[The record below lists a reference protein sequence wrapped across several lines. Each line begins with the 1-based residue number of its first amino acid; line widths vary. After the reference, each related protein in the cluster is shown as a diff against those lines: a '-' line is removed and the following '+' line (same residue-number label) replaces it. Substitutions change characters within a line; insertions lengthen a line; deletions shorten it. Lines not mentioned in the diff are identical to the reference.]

1 MRRCGWR
8 RGWFLN
14 ADKRGLARIFADR
27 ASTDLLKTVLSLY
40 PRKSFFQSAAIR
52 VKRQAIQTVA
62 TLGLLMSAASAAAAE
77 TVAIVHAKAWTLA
90 DGTSGPLDDATIVIR
105 DGRFESVQA
114 KTAAPAGARVVD
126 AQGRVVTPGLMN
138 ANTHLG
144 LVEVSSLDET
154 RDYGVDSGPL
164 GAAFDVQYGLNANSV
179 LLPSVLADGLTRAVT
194 SPASAS
200 DAALFGM
207 GAVLHITPGAE
218 LVDHAQAALY
228 AGVGGG
234 AAKKGGGS
242 RSAQWQ
248 LLRNAFEEGNAYA
261 PKTAGA
267 PRDQLQNSV
276 NVAALHAALN
286 KRMPLVLQVSRESDI
301 RQAVRLADDYHLP
314 LIVLGGAEAWRCA
327 DLLAAHKAAVVVDPE
342 ADLPFNF
349 DELGARANSAAIL
362 QRAGVTIAFTVSG
375 NTIHLSHN
383 AGEAVREAAGLAV
396 ANGLPYAEAL
406 KALTVNP
413 ARIFGIGDHY
423 GSMTRDFDADLVIW
437 NGDPLEPSSAPELVL
452 VKGVEA
458 SPVTR
463 QTLLRDR
470 YAPKK
475 NGDAWPPAYRD

>member
-1 MRRCGWR
+1 MNPLFFIR
-8 RGWFLN
+8 
-14 ADKRGLARIFADR
+14 
-27 ASTDLLKTVLSLY
+27 SY
-40 PRKSFFQSAAIR
+40 PRSSAFIR
-52 VKRQAIQTVA
+52 VQNLLCLVLLAVA
-62 TLGLLMSAASAAAAE
+62 MNSAAAE
-77 TVAIVHAKAWTLA
+77 TVAIVHAKAWTLTE
-90 DGTSGPLDDATIVIR
+90 GMSGPLDDATIVIR
-105 DGRFESVQA
+105 DGHFESVQA
-114 KTAAPAGARVVD
+114 KGATPAGARVVD

-138 ANTHLG
+138 ANTRLG

-194 SPASAS
+194 SPSSGS
-200 DAALFGM
+200 DAVLFGM

-218 LVDHAQAALY
+218 LIDRAQAALY

-234 AAKKGGGS
+234 SAKKGGGS

-248 LLRNAFEEGNAYA
+248 LLRNAFKEGKVFV
-261 PKTAGA
+261 PKAAGA
-267 PRDQLQNSV
+267 PRDQLQNSI
-276 NVAALHAALN
+276 NIAALHSALD
-286 KRMPLVLQVSRESDI
+286 KRLPLAIEVSRESDI
-301 RQAVRLADDYHLP
+301 RQAVRLADDYRLP

-349 DELGARANSAAIL
+349 DQLGARADSAAIL
-362 QRAGVTIAFTVSG
+362 QRAGVTVAFTVSG

-423 GSMTRDFDADLVIW
+423 GSMARGLDADLVIW
-437 NGDPLEPSSAPELVL
+437 DGDPLEPSAAADLVF
-452 VKGVEA
+452 VRGVEA

-475 NGDAWPPAYRD
+475 TGDAWPPAYRD

>member
-1 MRRCGWR
+1 MRRSGGGEAC
-8 RGWFLN
+8 FFN
-14 ADKRGLARIFADR
+14 ADERGIARIFADKAR
-27 ASTDLLKTVLSLY
+27 DFLKKGLSLY
-40 PRKSFFQSAAIR
+40 PRKSFFPSASIR
-52 VKRQAIQTVA
+52 VKRQAVQTVA
-62 TLGLLMSAASAAAAE
+62 TLALLSAASAAAAE
-77 TVAIVHAKAWTLA
+77 TVAIVHAKAWTLT
-90 DGTSGPLDDATIVIR
+90 DGTSAPVDDATIVIR

-114 KTAAPAGARVVD
+114 GGAVPTGARVVD
-126 AQGRVVTPGLMN
+126 AHGHAVTPGFMN
-138 ANTHLG
+138 ADTHLG

-200 DAALFGM
+200 DAALFGF

-218 LVDHAQAALY
+218 LVDRAQAALY

-248 LLRNAFEEGNAYA
+248 LLRNAFEEGNVYT
-261 PKTAGA
+261 PKNAAA

-327 DLLAAHKAAVVVDPE
+327 ELLAAHKAAVVVDPE

-362 QRAGVTIAFTVSG
+362 QHAGVTIAFTVSG

-423 GSMTRDFDADLVIW
+423 GSMTRGFDADLVIW
-437 NGDPLEPSSAPELVL
+437 NGDPLEPSSAPELVM
-452 VKGVEA
+452 VKGIEA
-458 SPVTR
+458 SRVTR

-475 NGDAWPPAYRD
+475 TGDAWPPAYRD

>member
-1 MRRCGWR
+1 MLAKTRKEL
-8 RGWFLN
+8 FLN
-14 ADKRGLARIFADR
+14 ADKSGSTRIR
-27 ASTDLLKTVLSLY
+27 AEEKHFFFYPLL
-40 PRKSFFQSAAIR
+40 SAFIR
-52 VKRQAIQTVA
+52 VMESFCLVLFALTVNPA
-62 TLGLLMSAASAAAAE
+62 LAE
-77 TVAIVHAKAWTLA
+77 TMAIVHAKAWPMT
-90 DGTSGPLDDATIVIR
+90 DGSSGRLDDATIVIR
-105 DGRFESVQA
+105 DGRFESVQPKA
-114 KTAAPAGARVVD
+114 AAPAGARVVD
-126 AQGRVVTPGLMN
+126 AHGHVVTPGLMN

-154 RDYGVDSGPL
+154 TDYGVDSGPL

-207 GAVLHITPGAE
+207 GAVLHITPGADV
-218 LVDHAQAALY
+218 LDRAQVALY

-242 RSAQWQ
+242 RSAQWL

-261 PKTAGA
+261 PKSAGA

-301 RQAVRLADDYHLP
+301 RQAVRLADDYHMP

-327 DLLAAHKAAVVVDPE
+327 ELLAAHKAAVIIDPE

-349 DELGARANSAAIL
+349 DELGARADSAAIL
-362 QRAGVTIAFTVSG
+362 QRAGVTITFTVSG

-413 ARIFGIGDHY
+413 ARVFGIGDHY
-423 GSMTRDFDADLVIW
+423 GSMARGLDADVVIW
-437 NGDPLEPSSAPELVL
+437 DGDPLEPSSAPELVL

-458 SPVTR
+458 SRVTR

-475 NGDAWPPAYRD
+475 TGDVWPPAYRD

>member
-1 MRRCGWR
+1 M
-8 RGWFLN
+8 N
-14 ADKRGLARIFADR
+14 ALFFTR
-27 ASTDLLKTVLSLY
+27 VY
-40 PRKSFFQSAAIR
+40 PRSSAFIHVQNLLCLVLLAI
-52 VKRQAIQTVA
+52 A
-62 TLGLLMSAASAAAAE
+62 MNSAAAE
-77 TVAIVHAKAWTLA
+77 TVAIVHAKAWTLT
-90 DGTSGPLDDATIVIR
+90 DGTSGPLDDATIVIH

-114 KTAAPAGARVVD
+114 KAAVPAGARVID
-126 AQGRVVTPGLMN
+126 ARGRVVTPGLMN

-164 GAAFDVQYGLNANSV
+164 GAAFDVQYGLNTNSV

-200 DAALFGM
+200 DAALLGI
-207 GAVLHITPGAE
+207 GAVLHITPGVE
-218 LVDHAQAALY
+218 LVDRAQAALY

-261 PKTAGA
+261 PKAAGA

-327 DLLAAHKAAVVVDPE
+327 DLLAAHKAAVVIDPE

-362 QRAGVTIAFTVSG
+362 QHAGVTIAFTVSG

-383 AGEAVREAAGLAV
+383 AGEAVREAAGLAI

-423 GSMTRDFDADLVIW
+423 GSMARGLDADLVIW
-437 NGDPLEPSSAPELVL
+437 DGDPLEPSAAADLVF
-452 VKGVEA
+452 VRGVEA
-458 SPVTR
+458 SRVTR

-470 YAPKK
+470 YAPK
-475 NGDAWPPAYRD
+475 NAGDAWPPAYRD

>member
-1 MRRCGWR
+1 MNILFFIR
-8 RGWFLN
+8 
-14 ADKRGLARIFADR
+14 
-27 ASTDLLKTVLSLY
+27 VY
-40 PRKSFFQSAAIR
+40 PRLSAFIR
-52 VKRQAIQTVA
+52 VQNLLCLVLLAVA
-62 TLGLLMSAASAAAAE
+62 MNSAAAE
-77 TVAIVHAKAWTLA
+77 TVAIVHAKAWTLTE
-90 DGTSGPLDDATIVIR
+90 GTSGPLDDATIVIR

-114 KTAAPAGARVVD
+114 KAAVPAGARVVD
-126 AQGRVVTPGLMN
+126 AHGRVVTPGLMN

-164 GAAFDVQYGLNANSV
+164 GAAFDVQYGLNANSM

-194 SPASAS
+194 SPSSGS

-218 LVDHAQAALY
+218 LIDRAQAALY

-248 LLRNAFEEGNAYA
+248 LLRNAFAEAQTYA
-261 PKTAGA
+261 PKSAGA
-267 PRDQLQNSV
+267 PRDQLQNSI
-276 NVAALHAALN
+276 NIAALHAALD
-286 KRMPLVLQVSRESDI
+286 KRLPLAIEVSRESDI

-349 DELGARANSAAIL
+349 DQLGARADSAALL
-362 QRAGVTIAFTVSG
+362 QRAGVTTAFTVSG

-423 GSMTRDFDADLVIW
+423 GSMARGLDADLVIW
-437 NGDPLEPSSAPELVL
+437 DGDPLEPSAAADLVF
-452 VKGVEA
+452 VRGVEA
-458 SPVTR
+458 SRVTR
-463 QTLLRDR
+463 QSLLRDR

-475 NGDAWPPAYRD
+475 TADAWPPAYRD

>member
-1 MRRCGWR
+1 MAPSCVRHC
-8 RGWFLN
+8 
-14 ADKRGLARIFADR
+14 
-27 ASTDLLKTVLSLY
+27 
-40 PRKSFFQSAAIR
+40 
-52 VKRQAIQTVA
+52 
-62 TLGLLMSAASAAAAE
+62 LGLFALLAIADFARAE
-77 TVAIVHAKAWTLA
+77 TIAIVNARAYPMTDPGA
-90 DGTSGPLDDATIVIR
+90 NRIDDATIVIR

-114 KTAAPAGARVVD
+114 KTAPPDGARVVD
-126 AQGRVVTPGLMN
+126 AHGRIVTPGLMN

-144 LVEVSSLDET
+144 LVEVSSLEET
-154 RDYGVDSGPL
+154 RDYAVDSGPL
-164 GAAFDVQYGLNANSV
+164 GAAFDVQYGLNANSI
-179 LLPSVLADGLTRAVT
+179 LLPGVLVDGLTRAVT
-194 SPASAS
+194 SPSSAS

-207 GAVLHITPGAE
+207 GAVLHITPGAD
-218 LVDHAQAALY
+218 LVDRAQVALY

-248 LLRNAFEEGNAYA
+248 LLRNAFEEGQSYV
-261 PKTAGA
+261 PKAVGA
-267 PRDQLQNSV
+267 PRDQLQNSI
-276 NVAALHAALN
+276 NIAALHAALD
-286 KRMPLVLQVSRESDI
+286 KRMPLAIQVSRESDI

-314 LIVLGGAEAWRCA
+314 LVVIGGAEAWRCA
-327 DLLAAHKAAVVVDPE
+327 DLLAAHKVAVVVDPE

-349 DELGARANSAAIL
+349 DELGARADSAAIL
-362 QRAGVTIAFTVSG
+362 QRAGVTVAFTVSG

-413 ARIFGIGDHY
+413 ARIFGIADHY
-423 GSMTRDFDADLVIW
+423 GSMARGLDADLVIW
-437 NGDPLEPSSAPELVL
+437 DGDPLEPSAATDLVL

-458 SPVTR
+458 PRATR

-475 NGDAWPPAYRD
+475 TGDAWPPAYRD